1 MNCPYCGSDLPQN
14 SKFCRYCGANVQTAP
29 QLKPMPK
36 PAPEPKPIPNP
47 IQKPVPQPKPAP
59 KPGTG
64 RSTAWLIVLAVLLA
78 AALGLN
84 AYQYLQSR
92 KSAGENEQLSSEA
105 ADSAQTLRQSEKE
118 LENAQKRAEN
128 AETRAELA
136 ESRAGELEQELADT
150 TAQLEKVSASYERLA
165 ASAAPWDEIADAY
178 AAELVNA
185 DAKSEAFDALV
196 DFANGHNPG
205 GSSDIFRIS
214 EAVVVMKTSDAPRSV
229 LLTTDFNPNSI
240 VRRELDGDAAD
251 VAFTEDKWDSSTPM
265 TVTPKHAGTTV
276 VTFSNTYNKQ
286 TFTMLVIVF
295 DD

>member
-1 MNCPYCGSDLPQN
+1 MNCPYCGSELPQN
-14 SKFCRYCGANVQTAP
+14 SKFCRFCGANVQTAP
-29 QLKPMPK
+29 RPK
-36 PAPEPKPIPNP
+36 PTPTPKPKPVP
-47 IQKPVPQPKPAP
+47 DPAPKPVPQPKPAP

-64 RSTAWLIVLAVLLA
+64 RSPALLIVLAVLLA

-150 TAQLEKVSASYERLA
+150 TAQLEDVSASYENLA
-165 ASAAPWDEIADAY
+165 ASEESWKEMADVY
-178 AAELVNA
+178 ASELEGEN
-185 DAKSEAFDALV
+185 AKSEAFDALV

-251 VAFTEDKWDSSTPM
+251 VAFTEDKWGSSTPM
-265 TVTPKHAGTTV
+265 TITPKHAGTTIA
-276 VTFSNTYNKQ
+276 TFSNTNNKQ

-295 DD
+295 DG

>member
-1 MNCPYCGSDLPQN
+1 MNCPYCGSELPQN
-14 SKFCRYCGANVQTAP
+14 SKFCRFCGANVQTAP
-29 QLKPMPK
+29 RPK
-36 PAPEPKPIPNP
+36 PTPAPKPKPLP
-47 IQKPVPQPKPAP
+47 DPAPKPVPQPKPAP

-64 RSTAWLIVLAVLLA
+64 RSPALLIVLAVLLA

-128 AETRAELA
+128 AETRA
-136 ESRAGELEQELADT
+136 GELEQELADT
-150 TAQLEKVSASYERLA
+150 TAQLEDVSASYENRA
-165 ASAAPWDEIADAY
+165 ASEESWKEMADAY
-178 AAELVNA
+178 ASELEGEN
-185 DAKSEAFDALV
+185 AKSEAFDALV

-251 VAFTEDKWDSSTPM
+251 VAFTEDKWGSSTPM
-265 TVTPKHAGTTV
+265 TITPKHAGTTIA
-276 VTFSNTYNKQ
+276 TFSNTNNKQ

-295 DD
+295 DG

>member
-1 MNCPYCGSDLPQN
+1 MRCERSDGTAAEAHARAQAEASTGPCTEACAAAKACAQARNGKKYGIADRAGGAACGSARSERLPVFAEPQN
-14 SKFCRYCGANVQTAP
+14 
-29 QLKPMPK
+29 
-36 PAPEPKPIPNP
+36 
-47 IQKPVPQPKPAP
+47 
-59 KPGTG
+59 
-64 RSTAWLIVLAVLLA
+64 
-78 AALGLN
+78 
-84 AYQYLQSR
+84 
-92 KSAGENEQLSSEA
+92 
-105 ADSAQTLRQSEKE
+105 SAQTLRRSEKE

-128 AETRAELA
+128 AETRADLA
-136 ESRAGELEQELADT
+136 ESRVGELEQELADT
-150 TAQLEKVSASYERLA
+150 TAQLEDVSASYENLA
-165 ASAAPWDEIADAY
+165 ASEEAWKEMADAN
-178 AAELVNA
+178 ASELEGEN
-185 DAKSEAFDALV
+185 AKSEAFDALV

-240 VRRELDGDAAD
+240 VRRELDGDSAD
-251 VAFTEDKWDSSTPM
+251 VAFTEDKWGSSTPM

>member
-1 MNCPYCGSDLPQN
+1 MVNCIIL
-14 SKFCRYCGANVQTAP
+14 
-29 QLKPMPK
+29 
-36 PAPEPKPIPNP
+36 
-47 IQKPVPQPKPAP
+47 
-59 KPGTG
+59 G
-64 RSTAWLIVLAVLLA
+64 RAEAFSYKNGMVASFFDGIFQGIGYMIVLAVLLA

-150 TAQLEKVSASYERLA
+150 TAQLEDVSASYENLA
-165 ASAAPWDEIADAY
+165 ASEESWKEMADAY
-178 AAELVNA
+178 ASELEGEN
-185 DAKSEAFDALV
+185 AKSEAFDALV

-251 VAFTEDKWDSSTPM
+251 VAFTEDKWGSSTPM
-265 TVTPKHAGTTV
+265 TITPKHAGTTIA
-276 VTFSNTYNKQ
+276 TFSNTNNKQ

-295 DD
+295 DG

>member
-1 MNCPYCGSDLPQN
+1 MNCPYCGSELPQN
-14 SKFCRYCGANVQTAP
+14 SKFCRFCGANVQTAP
-29 QLKPMPK
+29 RPK
-36 PAPEPKPIPNP
+36 PTPTPKPKPVP
-47 IQKPVPQPKPAP
+47 DPAPKPVPQPKPAP

-64 RSTAWLIVLAVLLA
+64 RSPALLIVLAVLLA

-92 KSAGENEQLSSEA
+92 KSAGENEQLSSKA

-136 ESRAGELEQELADT
+136 ESRAGELEEELADT

-251 VAFTEDKWDSSTPM
+251 VAFTEDKWGSSTPM
-265 TVTPKHAGTTV
+265 TITPKHAGTTIA
-276 VTFSNTYNKQ
+276 TFSNTNNKQ

-295 DD
+295 DG

>member
-1 MNCPYCGSDLPQN
+1 MNCPYCGSELPQN
-14 SKFCRYCGANVQTAP
+14 SKFCRFCGANVQTAP
-29 QLKPMPK
+29 RPK
-36 PAPEPKPIPNP
+36 PTPAPKPKPVP
-47 IQKPVPQPKPAP
+47 DPAPKPVPQPKPAP

-64 RSTAWLIVLAVLLA
+64 RSPALLIVLAVLLA

-92 KSAGENEQLSSEA
+92 KSAGE
-105 ADSAQTLRQSEKE
+105 
-118 LENAQKRAEN
+118 
-128 AETRAELA
+128 
-136 ESRAGELEQELADT
+136 LEQELADT
-150 TAQLEKVSASYERLA
+150 TAQLEDVSASYENLA
-165 ASAAPWDEIADAY
+165 ASEESWKEMADAY
-178 AAELVNA
+178 ASELEGEN
-185 DAKSEAFDALV
+185 AKSEAFDALV

-251 VAFTEDKWDSSTPM
+251 VAFTEDKWGSSTPM
-265 TVTPKHAGTTV
+265 TITPKHAGTTIA
-276 VTFSNTYNKQ
+276 TFSNTNNKQ

-295 DD
+295 DG

>member
-1 MNCPYCGSDLPQN
+1 MNCPYCGSELPQN
-14 SKFCRYCGANVQTAP
+14 SKFCRFCGANVQTAP
-29 QLKPMPK
+29 RPK
-36 PAPEPKPIPNP
+36 PTPAPKPKPVP
-47 IQKPVPQPKPAP
+47 DPAPKPVPQPKPAP

-64 RSTAWLIVLAVLLA
+64 RSPALLIVLAVLLA

-136 ESRAGELEQELADT
+136 DT
-150 TAQLEKVSASYERLA
+150 TAQLEKVSASYENLA
-165 ASAAPWDEIADAY
+165 ASEEAWKEMADAN
-178 AAELVNA
+178 ASELEGEN
-185 DAKSEAFDALV
+185 AKSEAFDALV

-205 GSSDIFRIS
+205 GASDIFRIS

-240 VRRELDGDAAD
+240 VRRELDGDSAD
-251 VAFTEDKWDSSTPM
+251 VAFTEDKWGSSTPM
-265 TVTPKHAGTTV
+265 TITPKHAGTTV

>member
-1 MNCPYCGSDLPQN
+1 MNCPYCGSELPQN
-14 SKFCRYCGANVQTAP
+14 SKFCRFCGANVQTAP
-29 QLKPMPK
+29 RPK
-36 PAPEPKPIPNP
+36 PTPTPKPKPVP
-47 IQKPVPQPKPAP
+47 DPAPKPVPQPKPAP
-59 KPGTG
+59 KPGP
-64 RSTAWLIVLAVLLA
+64 ALLIVLAVLLA

-150 TAQLEKVSASYERLA
+150 TAQLEDVSASYENLA
-165 ASAAPWDEIADAY
+165 ASEESWKEMADAY
-178 AAELVNA
+178 ASELEGEN
-185 DAKSEAFDALV
+185 AKSEAFDALV

-251 VAFTEDKWDSSTPM
+251 VAFTEDKWGSSTPM
-265 TVTPKHAGTTV
+265 TITPKHAGTTIA
-276 VTFSNTYNKQ
+276 TFSNTNNKQ

-295 DD
+295 DG

>member
-1 MNCPYCGSDLPQN
+1 MNCPYCGSELPQN
-14 SKFCRYCGANVQTAP
+14 SKFCRFCGANVQTAP
-29 QLKPMPK
+29 RPK
-36 PAPEPKPIPNP
+36 PAPKPKPVPDP
-47 IQKPVPQPKPAP
+47 APKPVPQPKPAP

-64 RSTAWLIVLAVLLA
+64 RSPALLIVLAVLLA

-150 TAQLEKVSASYERLA
+150 TAQLEDVSASYENLA
-165 ASAAPWDEIADAY
+165 ASEESWKEMADAY
-178 AAELVNA
+178 ASELEGEN
-185 DAKSEAFDALV
+185 AKSEAFDALV

-214 EAVVVMKTSDAPRSV
+214 EAVVVMKTSDARAPDDRFQPQFDRPQRAGRRFGRCCVHRGQMGLQHADDHNAEACGHDHCDV
-229 LLTTDFNPNSI
+229 LQ
-240 VRRELDGDAAD
+240 
-251 VAFTEDKWDSSTPM
+251 
-265 TVTPKHAGTTV
+265 H
-276 VTFSNTYNKQ
+276 Q
-286 TFTMLVIVF
+286 
-295 DD
+295 